1 MPDPN
6 NPIIIPNDPNIKPD
20 LGTPPPPTI
29 VLDDIAKPVDDITKV
44 IPDADKVSIPNNNP
58 DIIPAVNSD
67 DVVTPVEVE
76 IEGVTYTLDDAGN
89 ALLNGNIVY
98 TADQLE
104 DQGGEDDY
112 ITLIEQNTGLQ
123 VLDETGNPI
132 QFENS
137 VEGLVAREKAI
148 VEKVKNETRKN
159 VLNELTSTNPEITQ
173 ILNYKKLHGT
183 IEGFKLNTDYS
194 TVSFVENDKENH
206 KQLISEELRVKGLS
220 QKDIDITLKGLE
232 IDNSLATRAKESE
245 AYLLTITN
253 ERNQRIQQEIADKQR
268 IQTEQLEKVYGVTF
282 ENKKVK
288 PLNVEGSIYDLIV
301 TKGKINDFEIPTS
314 GIVVTKNGKKEV
326 LTREAIFNYI
336 AIATP
341 NGYSQAQIDDA
352 AYTENNSNKIARYLK
367 NLLGQPSST
376 SQPVKLIK
384 KVKGV
389 PSNVINNNK
398 PGGSDKIVFN
408 FKTN

>member
-1 MPDPN
+1 MPDLN
-6 NPIIIPNDPNIKPD
+6 SPIVPPVNPNITPD
-20 LGTPPPPTI
+20 LGTPPPPNI
-29 VLDDIAKPVDDITKV
+29 VIDDTVNPADDTSKVVPPVDSVV
-44 IPDADKVSIPNNNP
+44 IPTPTP
-58 DIIPAVNSD
+58 
-67 DVVTPVEVE
+67 DVVAPIVPDATTPTEVE
-76 IEGVTYTLDDAGN
+76 IEGVTYTLDVAGN
-89 ALLNGNIVY
+89 AILNGNIVY

-104 DQGGEDDY
+104 EQGGGEDY
-112 ITLIEQNTGLQ
+112 VTLIEQNTGLQ

-148 VEKVKNETRKN
+148 VEKVKNETRTN
-159 VLNELTSTNPEITQ
+159 VLNELTSRNPEITQ

-183 IEGFKLNTDYS
+183 LEGFKLNTDYS
-194 TVSFVENDKENH
+194 TVSFIEGDKDNH

-232 IDNSLATRAKESE
+232 IDNSLSDRAKESE
-245 AYLLTITN
+245 AYLLTVTN
-253 ERNQRIQQEIADKQR
+253 ERNRRMQQEIADRER
-268 IQTEQLEKVYGVTF
+268 IQTEQIEKVYGVTF

-288 PLNVEGSIYDLIV
+288 PLNIEGSIYDLIV
-301 TKGKINDFEIPTS
+301 TKGKINDFEIPAS
-314 GIVVTKNGKKEV
+314 GIVVTRNGRKEV
-326 LTREAIFNYI
+326 FTREAIFNYI

-352 AYTENNSNKIARYLK
+352 QYIENNANKISRYLK

-389 PSNVINNNK
+389 PNNITNSNKVS
-398 PGGSDKIVFN
+398 GQDKIIFN

>member
-1 MPDPN
+1 MPDSN
-6 NPIIIPNDPNIKPD
+6 SPIVPPVNPNITPD
-20 LGTPPPPTI
+20 LGTPPPPNI
-29 VLDDIAKPVDDITKV
+29 VIDDTVAPADDTTKVVPPVDPVV
-44 IPDADKVSIPNNNP
+44 IPTSTPDA
-58 DIIPAVNSD
+58 
-67 DVVTPVEVE
+67 VVPEPTSPTEVE
-76 IEGVTYTLDDAGN
+76 IEGVTYTLDVAGN
-89 ALLNGNIVY
+89 AVLNGNIVY

-104 DQGGEDDY
+104 EQGGGEDY

-148 VEKVKNETRKN
+148 VEKVKNETRN
-159 VLNELTSTNPEITQ
+159 SVLNELTSRNPEITQ

-183 IEGFKLNTDYS
+183 LEGFKLNTDYS
-194 TVSFVENDKENH
+194 TVSFIEGDKDNH

-232 IDNSLATRAKESE
+232 IDNSLSDRAKESE
-245 AYLLTITN
+245 AYLLTVTN
-253 ERNQRIQQEIADKQR
+253 ERNRRMQQEIADRER
-268 IQTEQLEKVYGVTF
+268 IQTEQIEKVYGVTF

-288 PLNVEGSIYDLIV
+288 PLNIEGSIYDLIV

-314 GIVVTKNGKKEV
+314 GIVVTRNGRKEV
-326 LTREAIFNYI
+326 FTREAIFNYI

-352 AYTENNSNKIARYLK
+352 QYIENNANKISRYLK

-389 PSNVINNNK
+389 PNNITNSNKVS
-398 PGGSDKIVFN
+398 GQDKIIFN

>member
-1 MPDPN
+1 MSDSN
-6 NPIIIPNDPNIKPD
+6 SPIVPPVNPNIIPD
-20 LGTPPPPTI
+20 LGTPPPPNI
-29 VLDDIAKPVDDITKV
+29 VIDDIVAPADDTTKVVPPVDPVV
-44 IPDADKVSIPNNNP
+44 IPTPTPDEVVPEPTNP
-58 DIIPAVNSD
+58 
-67 DVVTPVEVE
+67 TEVE
-76 IEGVTYTLDDAGN
+76 IEGVTYTLDVAGN
-89 ALLNGNIVY
+89 AVLNGNIVY

-104 DQGGEDDY
+104 EQGGDEDY
-112 ITLIEQNTGLQ
+112 VTLIEQNTGLQ

-148 VEKVKNETRKN
+148 VEKVKNETRNN
-159 VLNELTSTNPEITQ
+159 VLNELTSRNPEITQ

-183 IEGFKLNTDYS
+183 LEGFKLNTDYS
-194 TVSFVENDKENH
+194 TVSFIEGDKDNH

-232 IDNSLATRAKESE
+232 IDNSLSDRAKESE
-245 AYLLTITN
+245 AYLLTVTN
-253 ERNQRIQQEIADKQR
+253 ERNRRMQQEIAERER
-268 IQTEQLEKVYGVTF
+268 IQTEQIEKVYGVTF

-288 PLNVEGSIYDLIV
+288 PLNIEGSIYDLIV

-314 GIVVTKNGKKEV
+314 GIVVTRNGRKEV
-326 LTREAIFNYI
+326 FTREAIFNYI

-352 AYTENNSNKIARYLK
+352 QYIENNANKISRYLK

-389 PSNVINNNK
+389 PNNINNNNK
-398 PGGSDKIVFN
+398 VSGQDKIIFN